1 MASSGFSPV
10 GLRPGPGGRCL
21 WALLGLLLALPAAAQ
36 PRLAHVN
43 LTSPQGTSQAPY
55 RTSFQQLA
63 IAFGHD
69 GGSGTFIAQSQG
81 ADVNGTNFLIN
92 ESSGTV
98 GAYFNTPGVKTVSVR
113 VTAQPTTVIAVSQPV
128 FIVFDNQAPVLTLT
142 QIRIDPRLAWEAF
155 DPARTYYTSADAIGL
170 RGFAND
176 GPAGAPPEQLV
187 LTARAGS
194 APASTAP
201 AGAGGQFELNVSLA
215 GLPEG
220 PGQISLTVT
229 DKMSDGSRPN
239 VGKGPA
245 IRLGE

>member
-1 MASSGFSPV
+1 MASSGFNPA
-10 GLRPGPGGRCL
+10 GLRSVGCL
-21 WALLGLLLALPAAAQ
+21 GAVLLMLLLCPGAGQAQ
-36 PRLAHVN
+36 SRLAHV
-43 LTSPQGTSQAPY
+43 TISSPQGTAQTPY

-98 GAYFNTPGVKTVSVR
+98 GAYFNTPGLKTVSVR

-142 QIRIDPRLAWEAF
+142 QIRVDPRLAWEAF
-155 DPARTYYTSADAIGL
+155 DPARSYYTSADAIGL
-170 RGFAND
+170 RGLVND
-176 GPAGAPPEQLV
+176 GPSGAPPEQLV

-194 APASTAP
+194 APATTSV
-201 AGAGGQFELNVSLA
+201 AGAGGQFELSVSLT
-215 GLPEG
+215 GMPEG
-220 PGQISLTVT
+220 PGQISLTVA

-239 VGKGPA
+239 VGKGPV